1 MKKRI
6 ANCPGCG
13 GPVEFQ
19 LSTALVT
26 VCEFCHSVVARTD
39 KKLEDLGKVADLVE
53 TNSPVKR
60 GMSGT
65 FEKKHFDVVGR
76 VQYQHPAGGVWD
88 EFYLKF
94 PNERVRWLAM
104 AQGKFYV
111 TTEKRLS
118 EGVTLPGFGELTPGY
133 RFKLADGTALTV
145 AESGVATAR
154 SADGDIPWAFRPNAE
169 HRFVDLHGPGQEFA
183 TIEFE
188 ESGPRLFL
196 GREISL
202 DELGLSGEDWD
213 AGPPPMANTGAL
225 QLNCPNCAGALTL
238 HAPDQTL
245 RVCCPSCKSLLDC
258 QGGKLEYLQTLKMKR
273 GEKPLIPLGTVG
285 RLFDVEYTVIG
296 FMERYVVE
304 EGTKYRWTEYLL
316 YNPQIGFR
324 WLVRNNG
331 HWSFVEPV
339 PLSSVETSSDSV
351 TYEGTTFKQ
360 FDRGTAYV
368 KYVAGEFYWRVTMGE
383 AVEGTDY
390 IAPPRMLSFERSTT
404 ESGTELNLSL
414 GTYVQKEV
422 IEQAFGLSDLPAAWG
437 IGAIQPAP
445 VVGSDLLVLWGLFVA
460 LLIGLNVL
468 FVSGVVAHPVSQ
480 FHFYTALVVVSSWPV
495 FAFLRS
501 QNFEGQRWK
510 GSGSTSGG
518 SEE

>member
-60 GMSGT
+60 GMTGT

-94 PNERVRWLAM
+94 PNERVRWLAL

-118 EGVTLPGFGELTPGY
+118 EGVTLPDFGELTPGY

-202 DELGLSGEDWD
+202 EELGLSGEDWD
-213 AGPPPMANTGAL
+213 MGPPPMPNTGAL

-238 HAPDQTL
+238 FAPDQTL

-258 QGGKLEYLQTLKMKR
+258 QGGKLAYLQTLKKKR
-273 GEKPLIPLGTVG
+273 GEKPLIPLGSVG

-351 TYEGTTFKQ
+351 TYDGTTFKQ

-368 KYVAGEFYWRVTMGE
+368 KYVAGEFYWRVTVGE

-390 IAPPRMLSFERSTT
+390 IAPPRMLSFEQSTT
-404 ESGTELNLSL
+404 EAGTELNLSL

-445 VVGSDLLVLWGLFVA
+445 VVGSDLLVMWGLFVA
-460 LLIGLNVL
+460 LLIVLNVV
-468 FVSGVVAHPVSQ
+468 FVSGAVAHPVSQ
-480 FHFYTALVVVSSWPV
+480 FHFYTALAVVSSWPV
-495 FAFLRS
+495 LVFLRC
-501 QNFEGQRWK
+501 QNFEGLRWK
-510 GSGSTSGG
+510 GSGSNSGG
-518 SEE
+518 SDE